1 MTGSIA
7 TKLTLYFTL
16 SYFLIVSAS
25 IAFFWWFS
33 SQHFNDMDKQYILNK
48 SDMVISAIDNIN
60 QDQDINFN
68 TILTDHPNT
77 HVLAINDANQLI
89 PSSYQGLILPSTLRN
104 GSPGQLVNWQDKAV
118 YFKGVATI
126 TQNKQ
131 GDNFRLI
138 VIRDVSYHAE
148 FLSNS
153 TKNMILSMGLMFF
166 VLSVIGAFVAW
177 YGLSPLRKFSIETSK
192 IDINTLATR
201 LDQQEY
207 PKEMQSSIQVF
218 NLMLKRLEGSFDQ
231 LSFYAANLAHEL
243 RTPLASMT
251 VRNQCMLQGE
261 RSALEYKDTL
271 ESNIEELEFLSK
283 TVTDI
288 LLMAKAE
295 SEQLTVNNE
304 VVDVYELSSKLADY
318 FQLLADEK
326 NVNIIIKGQAE
337 LSTDSALLRR
347 IIANLLSNA
356 VRHADDNSKIIITI
370 GEENENIQL
379 SVSNSGKAIPTDDCT
394 HLFERNF
401 TRNKNSTVNIG
412 IGLTLSRALLNALG
426 GRIWVESAQQ
436 STQFYIRLPKTSDII
451 LP

>member
-1 MTGSIA
+1 M
-7 TKLTLYFTL
+7 
-16 SYFLIVSAS
+16 
-25 IAFFWWFS
+25 
-33 SQHFNDMDKQYILNK
+33 
-48 SDMVISAIDNIN
+48 
-60 QDQDINFN
+60 
-68 TILTDHPNT
+68 
-77 HVLAINDANQLI
+77 
-89 PSSYQGLILPSTLRN
+89 
-104 GSPGQLVNWQDKAV
+104 
-118 YFKGVATI
+118 
-126 TQNKQ
+126 
-131 GDNFRLI
+131 
-138 VIRDVSYHAE
+138 
-148 FLSNS
+148 
-153 TKNMILSMGLMFF
+153 
-166 VLSVIGAFVAW
+166 
-177 YGLSPLRKFSIETSK
+177 ETSK

-261 RSALEYKDTL
+261 RSSLDYKDTL

-304 VVDVYELSSKLADY
+304 MVDVYELSSKLADY

-326 NVNIIIKGQAE
+326 NVNIIIEGQAE
-337 LSTDSALLRR
+337 LNTDSALLRR

-356 VRHADDNSKIIITI
+356 VRHADDNSRIIIAI
-370 GEENENIQL
+370 GEEIDNIQL
-379 SVSNSGKAIPTDDCT
+379 SVSNAGQTIPTDDCT

-412 IGLTLSRALLNALG
+412 IGLTLSRALLNTLG
-426 GRIWVESAQQ
+426 GRIWVTSARQN
-436 STQFYIRLPKTSDII
+436 TQFYIRLPKASDTV
-451 LP
+451 

>member
-1 MTGSIA
+1 MRGSIA
-7 TKLTLYFTL
+7 TKLTLHFTL
-16 SYFLIVSAS
+16 SYFLIVSAA

-33 SQHFNDMDKQYILNK
+33 SQHFNDMDKQYILSK
-48 SDMVISAIDNIN
+48 SDMVIAAIDGIN
-60 QDQDINFN
+60 QDQDINFS
-68 TILTDHPNT
+68 TILTDHPDT
-77 HVLAINDANQLI
+77 HVLAINNANQLM
-89 PSSYQGLILPSTLRN
+89 PSSYQGLTIPSALRD
-104 GSPGQLVNWQDKAV
+104 GRPGQLVNWQSELT
-118 YFKGVATI
+118 YFKGIATI
-126 TQNKQ
+126 TRNRQ
-131 GDNFRLI
+131 GENFRLI
-138 VIRDVSYHAE
+138 VIRDVTYHAV
-148 FLSNS
+148 FLNNS
-153 TKNMILSMGLMFF
+153 TQNMILSMGLMFCI
-166 VLSVIGAFVAW
+166 LSIIGAFVAW
-177 YGLSPLRKFSIETSK
+177 YGLSPLRKFSMETSR

-201 LDQQEY
+201 LDPQEY

-231 LSFYAANLAHEL
+231 LSFYAANLAHQL

-261 RSALEYKDTL
+261 RSSLDYKDTL

-295 SEQLTVNNE
+295 SEQLAVNNE
-304 VVDVYELSSKLADY
+304 RVDVYELASKLADY

-326 NVNIIIKGQAE
+326 NVNIIIEGQAE

-370 GEENENIQL
+370 EEDNDNIQL
-379 SVSNSGKAIPTDDCT
+379 SVSNAGKTIPTDDCT

-401 TRNKNSTVNIG
+401 THNNNSTVNIG
-412 IGLTLSRALLNALG
+412 IGLTLSRALLNTLG
-426 GRIWVESAQQ
+426 GRIWVKSARQ
-436 STQFYIRLPKTSDII
+436 STQFYIRLPKTNDMKVA
-451 LP
+451 